1 MAQTI
6 QVMIVD
12 DSDEVRESLRILF
25 GTMDRIVV
33 LAEAANGEEALR
45 KLEVVE
51 PDIVLMDLNM
61 PVMNGVEATERIT
74 AAYPNVS
81 VVVLSVQD
89 DVEYV
94 RRSMRAG
101 AKDYLFKPISG
112 EALEASLTT
121 LFESSQQRVSRNT
134 VALLT
139 DRFTRQTRVITCVS
153 AKGGVGKT
161 TVAVNVA
168 AALSAEGRRVA
179 FVDCDLQFGDAA
191 LMLNLNPRRT
201 IADLCRETRDI
212 DGDVVESYLSEA
224 SENLW
229 LLAAPKRPEEAD
241 YVTPDQVRLILQA
254 LRRRFDYVVVDTAPV
269 ANDLFFTVLESVDHV
284 LCISTQNVAV
294 LKNNRLLLDLLG
306 QIGFETS
313 QSPAQ
318 GQQNDGDS
326 GKDGSQVTVEAQNSV
341 QLRTNTHHRA
351 SVKHIITRAS
361 SSRAGVRIRD
371 AERVLQGSVFAEIDN
386 DYVLVEGSI
395 NEGVPFVLSHRG
407 HRLSKQVYLLTTKLE
422 QEAGYRTARRNPL
435 RRLTGTHGGQSAGQR
450 G

>member
-1 MAQTI
+1 VAQTI

-12 DSDEVRESLRILF
+12 DSDEVRESLRMLL
-25 GTMDRIVV
+25 GTMGRIVV
-33 LAEAANGEEALR
+33 LAEANNGEEALR
-45 KLEVVE
+45 KLELVE
-51 PDIVLMDLNM
+51 PDIILMDLNM
-61 PVMNGVEATERIT
+61 PVMDGVEATERIS
-74 AAYPNVS
+74 AAYPNIS

-112 EALEASLTT
+112 EALEASLTEI
-121 LFESSQQRVSRNT
+121 FESTQVRASRNT
-134 VALLT
+134 VALLS

-191 LMLNLNPRRT
+191 LMLNLNPSRT

-212 DGDVVESYLSEA
+212 DGDVVESYLAEA
-224 SENLW
+224 TANLW
-229 LLAAPKRPEEAD
+229 LLAAPKRPEESD
-241 YVTPDQVRLILQA
+241 YVAPGQVRLILQA
-254 LRRRFDYVVVDTAPV
+254 LRRRFDYVVVDTAPI
-269 ANDLFFTVLESVDHV
+269 ANDLFFTILESVDDV

-306 QIGFETS
+306 QVGYEQS
-313 QSPAQ
+313 QLNSPVQGQGQGSAHGLSQGPVRGPGPAQ
-318 GQQNDGDS
+318 RSTPNQ
-326 GKDGSQVTVEAQNSV
+326 A
-341 QLRTNTHHRA
+341 
-351 SVKHIITRAS
+351 VKHIITRAS

-371 AERVLQGSVFAEIDN
+371 AEKVLQGSVYAEIDN
-386 DYVLVEGSI
+386 DYAFVEGSI
-395 NEGVPFVLSHRG
+395 NEGVPFVLSNRL
-407 HRLSKQVYLLTTKLE
+407 HRLSKQIYQLTTKLE
-422 QEAGYRTARRNPL
+422 QEAGYRTPRRNPL
-435 RRLTGTHGGQSAGQR
+435 HRILGGSGAS
-450 G
+450 

>member
-12 DSDEVRESLRILF
+12 DSDEVRESLRMLL
-25 GTMDRIVV
+25 GTMGRIAV
-33 LAEAANGEEALR
+33 LAEANNGEEALR
-45 KLEVVE
+45 KLELVE
-51 PDIVLMDLNM
+51 PDIILMDLNM
-61 PVMNGVEATERIT
+61 PVMDGVEATERIS
-74 AAYPNVS
+74 AAYPNIS

-112 EALEASLTT
+112 EALEASLTEI
-121 LFESSQQRVSRNT
+121 FESTQVRASRNT
-134 VALLT
+134 VALLS

-191 LMLNLNPRRT
+191 LMLNLNPKRT

-212 DGDVVESYLSEA
+212 DGDVVESYLAEA
-224 SENLW
+224 TANLW
-229 LLAAPKRPEEAD
+229 LLAAPKRPEESD
-241 YVTPDQVRLILQA
+241 YVAPGQVRLILQA
-254 LRRRFDYVVVDTAPV
+254 LRRRFDYVVVDTAPI
-269 ANDLFFTVLESVDHV
+269 ANDLFFTILESVDDV

-306 QIGFETS
+306 QVGYEQS
-313 QSPAQ
+313 QLNSPVQGPGQGSAHGLSQGPVRGQ
-318 GQQNDGDS
+318 GQ
-326 GKDGSQVTVEAQNSV
+326 AQRSTPN
-341 QLRTNTHHRA
+341 QA
-351 SVKHIITRAS
+351 VKHIITRAS

-371 AERVLQGSVFAEIDN
+371 AEKVLQGSVYAEIDN
-386 DYVLVEGSI
+386 DYAFVEGSI
-395 NEGVPFVLSHRG
+395 NEGVPFVLSNRL
-407 HRLSKQVYLLTTKLE
+407 HRLSKQVYQLMTKLE
-422 QEAGYRTARRNPL
+422 QEAGYRTPRRNPL
-435 RRLTGTHGGQSAGQR
+435 HRILGGSGAS
-450 G
+450 